1 MKGSAFVY
9 GKVSWNDMVDD
20 MDDYD
25 TYNTV
30 IPMIYDII
38 NEKTTNKNIVYDK
51 DIINKYSSR
60 EEWLNL

>member
-1 MKGSAFVY
+1 MKGSAFICS
-9 GKVSWNDMVDD
+9 KVSWNDMVDD
-20 MDDYD
+20 IDDYD

-38 NEKTTNKNIVYDK
+38 NEKTTYENIIYDK
-51 DIINKYSSR
+51 DIINKYSSH

>member
-25 TYNTV
+25 TYNIV

-38 NEKTTNKNIVYDK
+38 NEKTTNKNIIYDK
-51 DIINKYSSR
+51 DIINKYSSH